1 MDCLSFK
8 VSLCADVLDDALAG
22 FNDETRVPE
31 RITAWRQRG
40 EDPSRFPTIPV
51 KGRLIAEI
59 NQSFEPSTGQMFC
72 ACTVRGEERDP
83 QVAPVV
89 FFNLQSP
96 TLDIP
101 MRVGVPLRAL
111 LKGGRTLTG
120 TYSVYVPART
130 SVVEEKGVYA

>member
-72 ACTVRGEERDP
+72 ACTVRGEEKDP

-96 TLDIP
+96 PLDIP
-101 MRVGVPLRAL
+101 MRVEVPLRAL
-111 LKGGRTLTG
+111 RKGARSLQG
-120 TYSVYVPART
+120 TDTVYLQAPPTDVRQEF
-130 SVVEEKGVYA
+130 VH

>member
-31 RITAWRQRG
+31 RIIAWRQRG

-72 ACTVRGEERDP
+72 ACTFRRSEER
-83 QVAPVV
+83 
-89 FFNLQSP
+89 
-96 TLDIP
+96 
-101 MRVGVPLRAL
+101 RVGKACVSTCRSRLSP
-111 LKGGRTLTG
+111 
-120 TYSVYVPART
+120 YH
-130 SVVEEKGVYA
+130 

>member
-8 VSLCADVLDDALAG
+8 VSRCADVLDDALAG

-31 RITAWRQRG
+31 RILAWRQRG

-59 NQSFEPSTGQMFC
+59 NKSFEPSTGQLFC
-72 ACTVRGEERDP
+72 DCTVRGEVTDP

-89 FFNLQSP
+89 FFNLHSP
-96 TLDIP
+96 PLEIP
-101 MRVGVPLRAL
+101 IDWER
-111 LKGGRTLTG
+111 
-120 TYSVYVPART
+120 
-130 SVVEEKGVYA
+130 